1 MNKCIAIALITIST
15 LLSAQQGKGSY
26 YGKTHHGKKTA
37 SGEIFDKNKLTAAS
51 NTYKLGT
58 MLRVTNTA
66 NNKSVI
72 VKVNDTGSFTK
83 KYQRIIDLSEAAFKT
98 IANLKQGIITVI
110 VEKIE

>member
-1 MNKCIAIALITIST
+1 MKKCIAIALITIST

-66 NNKSVI
+66 NNKSVE
-72 VKVNDTGSFTK
+72 VKINDRGGFTK
-83 KYQRIIDLSEAAFKT
+83 LGRIIDLSEAAFKT